1 MRALVAVASRHG
13 ATTAIAERIGEVI
26 RRELQDRGTYAQV
39 DVRSVGA
46 VTTLDGYD
54 AVVLGSAVYMGR
66 WLKAARTFAN
76 GHAARLAEIPTW
88 LFSSGPIGDPPKPDT
103 DPSDIGPIMDL
114 LHAREHRRFAGRLDR
129 RQLGFAE
136 RAVVGAVKIPDGD
149 FRDWLA
155 IEVWAAEIA
164 AVLGLTA

>member
-26 RRELQDRGTYAQV
+26 RRELRDRGTDAEV
-39 DVRSVGA
+39 DVRSVEA
-46 VTTLDGYD
+46 VSRLDGYD

-76 GHAARLAEIPTW
+76 GHAAELAEIPTW
-88 LFSSGPIGDPPKPDT
+88 LFSSGPIGDPPKPDG
-103 DPSDIGPIMDL
+103 DPSDIGTIMDL
-114 LHAREHRRFAGRLDR
+114 LHAKEHRRFGGRLDR
-129 RQLGFAE
+129 SQLGFAE
-136 RAVVGAVKIPDGD
+136 RAVVRAVKAPDGD

-164 AVLGLTA
+164 AVLGLVG